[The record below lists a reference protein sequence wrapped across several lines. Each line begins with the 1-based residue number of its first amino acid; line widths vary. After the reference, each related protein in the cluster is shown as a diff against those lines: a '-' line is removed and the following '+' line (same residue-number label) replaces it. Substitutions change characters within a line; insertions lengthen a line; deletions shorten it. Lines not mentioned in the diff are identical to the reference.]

1 MKALIITYRD
11 GKTETVYVDSYG
23 VKDGCL
29 YTHVRFGVD
38 SGTRHIPLDRIK
50 EYKSISCRK

>member
-1 MKALIITYRD
+1 MTELKITYRD

-38 SGTRHIPLDRIK
+38 SGTRYIPLDRIK
-50 EYKSISCRK
+50 DWKVNLR